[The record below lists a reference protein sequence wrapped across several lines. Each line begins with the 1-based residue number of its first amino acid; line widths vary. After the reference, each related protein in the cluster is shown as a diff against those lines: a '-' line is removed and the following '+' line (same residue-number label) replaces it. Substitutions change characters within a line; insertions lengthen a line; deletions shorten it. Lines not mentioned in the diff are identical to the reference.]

1 MNAQFKKGAL
11 ELCVL
16 ALLAHTDQYGYELVK
31 KISGKIEIAKGT
43 LYPLLKKMTRD
54 NYLSTYFIYSTEGP
68 QRKYY
73 SITDV
78 GKERMNL
85 LVTEWINFS
94 KSVHTILEENSMI

>member
-1 MNAQFKKGAL
+1 LNAQFKKGAL

-31 KISGKIEIAKGT
+31 QISEKIEIAKGT

-54 NYLSTYFIYSTEGP
+54 NYLSTYFVYSTEGP

-73 SITDV
+73 SITDL
-78 GKERMNL
+78 GKKRMAL
-85 LVTEWINFS
+85 LIKEWMHFS
-94 KSVHTILEENSMI
+94 KSVYYILEQNRMI